1 MHSKGVVLL
10 EEYVDMEL
18 NASEKGWNCSS
29 CGLFTDCIGRPLFG
43 KEAWKITADN
53 SSWIENKP
61 KYVFCPNCGKPVRRE
76 NHA

>member
-10 EEYVDMEL
+10 EEYVEFEL
-18 NASEKGWNCSS
+18 NASKKGWNCSS
-29 CGLFTDCIGRPLFG
+29 CSLFVDCIGRPVFG
-43 KEAWKITADN
+43 KEAWKITAET

-61 KYVFCPNCGKPVRRE
+61 KFKFCPGCGLPVGGE